1 MLIKKKINNNVA
13 LAEDSSGTELI
24 VFGKGVGFP
33 RAHLREVGGL
43 GGGRGGQR
51 ARRGAVRVAAKP
63 AAVPR
68 SPLCRARRCAAL
80 AAVPCPLR
88 RACCGAR
95 FFSITHDRA

>member
-13 LAEDSSGTELI
+13 LAEDSSGTEPI

-33 RAHLREVGGL
+33 RAHLREVGG
-43 GGGRGGQR
+43 RGGQR
-51 ARRGAVRVAAKP
+51 ARRGTVRVAAKP
-63 AAVPR
+63 AAVLRP
-68 SPLCRARRCAAL
+68 S
-80 AAVPCPLR
+80 R